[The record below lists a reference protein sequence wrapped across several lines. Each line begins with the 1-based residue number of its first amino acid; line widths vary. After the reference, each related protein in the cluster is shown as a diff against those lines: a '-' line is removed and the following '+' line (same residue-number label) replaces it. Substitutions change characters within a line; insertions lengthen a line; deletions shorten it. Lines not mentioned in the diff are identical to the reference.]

1 MIHVPKE
8 EPPVWGGHGSAVAV
22 PAAGIFLGLDAKA
35 AAMLSQAARQEEF
48 AAWMLYL
55 ETGKRAAPEEETQPV
70 YVLEVTR
77 RRKRKRRKKNPRSA
91 AEEEEEEVPQEEEE
105 EEAEVPDLHASLPA
119 TLVGAEAIA
128 VTGGC
133 TYTYDKAA
141 LLAQPSTLD
150 FSADEPTILI
160 LHTHA
165 SAELHPGAH

>member
-1 MIHVPKE
+1 MYQRKSRRY
-8 EPPVWGGHGSAVAV
+8 GAAMVALSLCLRL
-22 PAAGIFLGLDAKA
+22 GIFLGLDAKA

-70 YVLEVTR
+70 YVLELTR
-77 RRKRKRRKKNPRSA
+77 A
-91 AEEEEEEVPQEEEE
+91 QEEEE

-165 SAELHPGAH
+165 SESYTPEPGEVYETAGS